1 MKDNLKIHKFH
12 IKNLNK
18 TDSRAISFVESIESI
33 DIPKSVEDKIE
44 KEIIKSRFFSKL
56 IKDRS
61 KNKNLVR
68 LFSILKLSNIQ
79 LFFKELEKDKD
90 TMHLIIKVINREI
103 IGEEY
108 INNMIERIVVIHKI
122 AIIKQI
128 FSEERMSSAEEAIK
142 NYK

>member
-1 MKDNLKIHKFH
+1 MKDKLKIHKFH

-56 IKDRS
+56 IKDRT

-128 FSEERMSSAEEAIK
+128 FSEERISSAEEAIK